1 LPGVLESVVLATD
14 REAADKRLVA
24 FIVPRPGAELTVP
37 RLRAHLRQALP
48 AFMLPAAFHL
58 LASLPLTPNGKVDRK
73 LLLQRAKAPVEAAM
87 DYIAPRN
94 EIEAAVAEILRDVL
108 KVERVGVEDNFFELG
123 GNSLL
128 LVQAQSRLQAAF
140 HCELPVFELFS
151 NPTVRDLARF
161 LGAGLHPAPATDD
174 GAAAQLRVG
183 KDRLR
188 RRLQKAQH
196 GEQREGGKEV
206 A

>member
-1 LPGVLESVVLATD
+1 
-14 REAADKRLVA
+14 
-24 FIVPRPGAELTVP
+24 
-37 RLRAHLRQALP
+37 
-48 AFMLPAAFHL
+48 
-58 LASLPLTPNGKVDRK
+58 
-73 LLLQRAKAPVEAAM
+73 M

-94 EIEAAVAEILRDVL
+94 DLEAAIAAILRDVL

-140 HCELPVFELFS
+140 ERELPVFELF
-151 NPTVRDLARF
+151 NHPTVRDLAAF
-161 LGAGLHPAPATDD
+161 LGAGARPEAAPVADD
-174 GAAAQLRVG
+174 GTAAQLRVG

-188 RRLQKAQH
+188 RRLAKAQF
-196 GEQREGGKEV
+196 EPVDALQEGRSDGSKEV